1 MFLPQR
7 FHALQWAISLEYQTG
22 FSLDNF
28 PIFLCLE
35 TIYKFPFFYGETCFN
50 TTFNTS
56 LCYKEFLLKWEQSAQ
71 IIIAVKSYD
80 SNDHLL
86 GTYIFSRLLMHSR
99 GNFKRLGYGSFLTK
113 KLGWEQ
119 SAQIIIAVKSYES
132 NDHLLCSYIFHHILM
147 QGRGNFERLG
157 DESFF

>member
-1 MFLPQR
+1 MLSSLCHFNKMEFHIIKKPTQQQYVICPYLFLPQR

-99 GNFKRLGYGSFLTK
+99 GNFERLGYGSFLTK
-113 KLGWEQ
+113 KLGWD
-119 SAQIIIAVKSYES
+119 SVRPP
-132 NDHLLCSYIFHHILM
+132 HPPPLC
-147 QGRGNFERLG
+147 
-157 DESFF
+157 

>member
-22 FSLDNF
+22 FSLYNF

-99 GNFKRLGYGSFLTK
+99 GNFERLGYGSFLTSLARDQF
-113 KLGWEQ
+113 LGHHLCLHFTTMMLKVLGLGSRGQ
-119 SAQIIIAVKSYES
+119 VLSIALAPLVPWPICQ
-132 NDHLLCSYIFHHILM
+132 HP
-147 QGRGNFERLG
+147 
-157 DESFF
+157 